1 MTGIHGRGRRE
12 RISPV
17 VTAGSLEFNLCS
29 GKFHKPCCAVK
40 ESERKRKEGK
50 MKDREVGKMAT

>member
-12 RISPV
+12 RTSPV
-17 VTAGSLEFNLCS
+17 VTAGGLEFNLCS
-29 GKFHKPCCAVK
+29 GSFTSHAVQPK
-40 ESERKRKEGK
+40 RERKRKEGK